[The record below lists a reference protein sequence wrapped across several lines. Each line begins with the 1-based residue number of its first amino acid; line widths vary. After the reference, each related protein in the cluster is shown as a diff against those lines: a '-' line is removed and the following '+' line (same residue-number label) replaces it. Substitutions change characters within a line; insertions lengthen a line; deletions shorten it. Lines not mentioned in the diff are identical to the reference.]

1 MNNSLEHVKV
11 ALKTFLMITKV
22 KFSIWLFC
30 QDPWQ
35 ITWLVCWN
43 RIFSYLI
50 FYLIFDQHS
59 ACSITLCNI
68 TLCLSSLTRYDKRQD
83 LECQKSFHPFL
94 SNFGLN
100 WTSEI
105 TEFWCRI
112 NSSHQPA
119 SGNSIFYLTYTFK
132 SAQSITNDFL
142 TCQTKLFSLI
152 TSFDSCSIITSISF
166 AI

>member
-1 MNNSLEHVKV
+1 MNYGLEVLTSKLEHASNMKRQIISWKRSLWSPKSNLPFGCS
-11 ALKTFLMITKV
+11 ARIPDRSHGWFAEL
-22 KFSIWLFC
+22 FS
-30 QDPWQ
+30 
-35 ITWLVCWN
+35 
-43 RIFSYLI
+43 LI
-50 FYLIFDQHS
+50 IYFISFKNCSS
-59 ACSITLCNI
+59 AMHATSRYASL
-68 TLCLSSLTRYDKRQD
+68 LTRYDKRQD

-142 TCQTKLFSLI
+142 TCQTKLFS
-152 TSFDSCSIITSISF
+152 
-166 AI
+166 